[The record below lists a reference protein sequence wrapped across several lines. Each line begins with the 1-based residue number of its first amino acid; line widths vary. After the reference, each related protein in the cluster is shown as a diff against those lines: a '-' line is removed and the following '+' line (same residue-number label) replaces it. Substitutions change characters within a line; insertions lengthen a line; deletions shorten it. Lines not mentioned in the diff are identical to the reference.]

1 MVKFREIIRLHELG
15 YNQSD
20 IAQSCA
26 VARSTVQDYIRRAR
40 GKGLSYAEL
49 CQLSDSEA
57 QAQLGKG
64 KQSPV
69 TQSVIDF
76 ATVHRELQGKGVT
89 LALLWQ
95 EGLDQERW
103 QLSYGQFCRRYS
115 QWKIRHNLSMRQTH
129 AGGEKVF
136 VDYCGQTMTVHDP
149 VTGDAQEAQIFVACL
164 GASNYTF
171 AEATPAQTLPHWIGS
186 HERALAFFGGV
197 PKAIVPDNLKSGVT
211 DPCRYE
217 PGVNPSYHAFAEHY
231 QVAILPARA
240 KKPRDKSKV
249 EKAVQ
254 EVERQIIAP
263 LRHQRFTSFAD
274 LNAAIRERLERLNH
288 RVMKSYGCSRR
299 TLFEQVDQPALQPL
313 PTQPFVFARWKQA
326 KVNLDYHL
334 EVDKHYYS
342 VPYWFARR
350 EVSVKI
356 SEHLVEVFYDHRRIA
371 VHSRSTARHGHTTV
385 AEHMPP
391 EHWAYKHQSKDTF
404 LAWAQQ
410 VGPHTHQQVTAIF
423 AAKAHEEQAFRTL
436 KGLQSLAT
444 RYGAQ
449 RLEDACRRANTF
461 GLVGYRRLNAI
472 LKAQLDRPLQPVEA
486 AQAPSAPHDNVRGAD
501 YYH

>member
-1 MVKFREIIRLHELG
+1 M
-15 YNQSD
+15 
-20 IAQSCA
+20 
-26 VARSTVQDYIRRAR
+26 
-40 GKGLSYAEL
+40 
-49 CQLSDSEA
+49 
-57 QAQLGKG
+57 
-64 KQSPV
+64 
-69 TQSVIDF
+69 
-76 ATVHRELQGKGVT
+76 
-89 LALLWQ
+89 
-95 EGLDQERW
+95 
-103 QLSYGQFCRRYS
+103 
-115 QWKIRHNLSMRQTH
+115 
-129 AGGEKVF
+129 
-136 VDYCGQTMTVHDP
+136 
-149 VTGDAQEAQIFVACL
+149 
-164 GASNYTF
+164 
-171 AEATPAQTLPHWIGS
+171 
-186 HERALAFFGGV
+186 
-197 PKAIVPDNLKSGVT
+197 
-211 DPCRYE
+211 
-217 PGVNPSYHAFAEHY
+217 
-231 QVAILPARA
+231 
-240 KKPRDKSKV
+240 PRFES
-249 EKAVQ
+249 AW
-254 EVERQIIAP
+254 
-263 LRHQRFTSFAD
+263 
-274 LNAAIRERLERLNH
+274 NALNH